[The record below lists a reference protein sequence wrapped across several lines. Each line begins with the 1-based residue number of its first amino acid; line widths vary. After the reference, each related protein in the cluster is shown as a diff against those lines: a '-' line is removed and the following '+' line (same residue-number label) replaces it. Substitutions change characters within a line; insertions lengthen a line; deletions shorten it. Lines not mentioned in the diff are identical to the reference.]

1 MSDRFVKLYK
11 NPYRNNVVTSEDKS
25 EVYVPHYKMMGIEPE
40 NVKSKENFLDAKLAV
55 PEKDESNPRLR
66 TLSIRH
72 ETDIPNH
79 QLNVGG
85 LVNVGNNMEH
95 TWSGVDGEIFDDVS
109 SLILDDNREMID
121 NNDFVE
127 IKEPSKQE
135 SNIKRFLTEVEL
147 KEAITTEFQEKL
159 PALPLIGEDEY
170 ILLVDSVVIDIGP
183 INKIEEQANLLVFG
197 DHEICE
203 GNPVPA
209 ENLLILKRVKIKVGL
224 FLE

>member
-1 MSDRFVKLYK
+1 MPDRFVKLYK
-11 NPYRNNVVTSEDKS
+11 NPYRNNAAISENKS
-25 EVYVPHYKMMGIEPE
+25 ETYVPHYKMMGIEPE
-40 NVKSKENFLDAKLAV
+40 KAESEKNVFAAKLAI
-55 PEKDESNPRLR
+55 PEKDEANPRLR

-72 ETDIPNH
+72 EANIPNH
-79 QLNVGG
+79 QSNVGG

-109 SLILDDNREMID
+109 SLTLDNNHEMID

-127 IKEPSKQE
+127 ITEPSKQD
-135 SNIKRFLTEVEL
+135 NIKKFLTEIDL
-147 KEAITTEFQEKL
+147 KEALTAEFQEKL
-159 PALPLIGEDEY
+159 SPLPLIGEDEY
-170 ILLVDSVVIDIGP
+170 ILIVDGVVIDIGP
-183 INKIEEQANLLVFG
+183 INKIEGQANLLVFG

-209 ENLLILKRVKIKVGL
+209 ENLLILKRVKVRVGL